1 MLHRGAYSI
10 VLSRRITDHDGSF
23 LGVVVGS
30 IRFSYFHDLFGRLT
44 LDPGDTITVLRR
56 DRTIIMRTPFDLDII
71 GKNLAERKSWSA
83 DEPERRRSICRRR
96 AGRSDAAAL
105 RSKRQHEFVL
115 CRGRKAA
122 GDDPEALAQGSDPD
136 RRDHDGADRVRGRH
150 RPVPR
155 ARDRPARGGRGQAGR
170 TRDNRRAYRTEEP
183 AQIRSRDRCGVAAR
197 GAQQDTGRG
206 PDDRCRSF
214 QSLQRHLWAS
224 GRRSGAG
231 RHCHLHFGLSAAGR
245 RLCGALRRRG
255 VRGAVAGALRRSKRS
270 LSPKPSG

>member
-1 MLHRGAYSI
+1 
-10 VLSRRITDHDGSF
+10 
-23 LGVVVGS
+23 
-30 IRFSYFHDLFGRLT
+30 
-44 LDPGDTITVLRR
+44 
-56 DRTIIMRTPFDLDII
+56 MRTPFDLDII

-83 DEPERRRSICRRR
+83 DETERRLNICRRR
-96 AGRSDAAAL
+96 AGGSDAAAL
-105 RSKRQHEFVL
+105 RPKRQHEFVL

-136 RRDHDGADRVRGRH
+136 RRDHDCADRVRGGH
-150 RPVPR
+150 RAVSR

-170 TRDNRRAYRTEEP
+170 TRNDRRAYRTEEP

-214 QSLQRHLWAS
+214 QSLQRHLLGIRPAIRCWSAS
-224 GRRSGAG
+224 P
-231 RHCHLHFGLSAAGR
+231 SAFR
-245 RLCGALRRRG
+245 TLCGEPAIVRRVTAARSSRCCCRG
-255 VRGAVAGALRRSKRS
+255 SPRSMRS